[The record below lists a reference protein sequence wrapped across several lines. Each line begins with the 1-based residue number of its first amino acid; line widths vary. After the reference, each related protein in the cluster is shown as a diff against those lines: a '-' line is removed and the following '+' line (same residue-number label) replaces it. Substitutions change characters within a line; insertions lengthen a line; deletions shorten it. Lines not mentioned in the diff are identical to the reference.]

1 MIGFHLIELIIA
13 FIGAEMPLFA
23 LILHMNARIV
33 RLETTI
39 EILVTTMPNDVKRR
53 HKNEDQYLND

>member
-1 MIGFHLIELIIA
+1 MIGYHLIELIIA

-39 EILVTTMPNDVKRR
+39 EILVTKMPNDVKRR
-53 HKNEDQYLND
+53 SKNEDQYTND

>member
-1 MIGFHLIELIIA
+1 MNGLHIIELIVA
-13 FIGAEMPLFA
+13 FVGAEMPLFA

-39 EILVTTMPNDVKRR
+39 DILVNRFSKENR
-53 HKNEDQYLND
+53 

>member
-1 MIGFHLIELIIA
+1 MNGLHIIELIVA
-13 FIGAEMPLFA
+13 FVGAEMPLFA

-39 EILVTTMPNDVKRR
+39 DILVHRFSKENR
-53 HKNEDQYLND
+53 

>member
-1 MIGFHLIELIIA
+1 MNGLHIIELIVS
-13 FIGAEMPLFA
+13 FVGAEMPLFA

-39 EILVTTMPNDVKRR
+39 DILVHRFSKENS
-53 HKNEDQYLND
+53 

>member
-1 MIGFHLIELIIA
+1 MNGLHIIELIVA
-13 FIGAEMPLFA
+13 FVGAETPLFA

-39 EILVTTMPNDVKRR
+39 DILVNRFSKENR
-53 HKNEDQYLND
+53 

>member
-1 MIGFHLIELIIA
+1 MNGLHIIELIVA
-13 FIGAEMPLFA
+13 FVGAEVPLFA

-39 EILVTTMPNDVKRR
+39 DILLHRVSKENR
-53 HKNEDQYLND
+53 

>member
-1 MIGFHLIELIIA
+1 MNGLHIIGLIVA
-13 FIGAEMPLFA
+13 FVGAEMPLFA

-39 EILVTTMPNDVKRR
+39 DILVHRFSKENS
-53 HKNEDQYLND
+53 